1 MDTEKPKKKCLNC
14 HHESVKAGYCGSCHP
29 ALSAMVVIKN
39 RIDESELKA
48 FGESMA
54 RYQHI
59 KDMQKNGS
67 PVMSYVALIIRSCLP
82 KSEDWFQQANRI
94 IRLVSN
100 ELTKP

>member
-1 MDTEKPKKKCLNC
+1 MDTEKPKKKCINC
-14 HHESVKAGYCGSCHP
+14 HNEPVKSGYCGSCHP
-29 ALSAMVVIKN
+29 ALSAMVVIKS
-39 RIDESELKA
+39 RIPESEMRS

-54 RYQHI
+54 KYKHI
-59 KDMQKNGS
+59 KDMQQNGS
-67 PVMSYVALIIRSCLP
+67 PVMSCVALVIRSCLP